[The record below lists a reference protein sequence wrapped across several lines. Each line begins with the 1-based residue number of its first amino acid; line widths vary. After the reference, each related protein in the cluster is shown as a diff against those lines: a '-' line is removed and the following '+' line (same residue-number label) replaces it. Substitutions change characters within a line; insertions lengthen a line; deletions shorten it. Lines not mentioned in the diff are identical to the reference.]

1 MLLPRASSPQ
11 HSPAGLRLW
20 LRGDPRTS
28 GSGRKTGRSRPGI
41 WRGSLPSDRPKYPV
55 PCLAWRVAH
64 RAWPTQATHNG
75 EVVVIGLCLVPIP
88 GIQRHRV
95 HSKQHFGRRITLCQ
109 LFGSATPAC
118 CGERAPPP
126 HRAKALSQSQAL
138 SESSLASL
146 MAPGPPSADSLKDRL
161 ILCWGAQ
168 SPVGDMCQHKS
179 LGHRH
184 QWFPRAHGARVQ
196 ACQFPPSI
204 SRPST
209 PM

>member
-1 MLLPRASSPQ
+1 MEEHSEHSADIKQGGLWVPKAFITPLTPPCWLGSAPSS
-11 HSPAGLRLW
+11 
-20 LRGDPRTS
+20 S
-28 GSGRKTGRSRPGI
+28 GSGSAVTIWARHSSEHSRCVT
-41 WRGSLPSDRPKYPV
+41 WNCTRT
-55 PCLAWRVAH
+55 A
-64 RAWPTQATHNG
+64 
-75 EVVVIGLCLVPIP
+75 
-88 GIQRHRV
+88 
-95 HSKQHFGRRITLCQ
+95 GRREHPGVPGLGT
-109 LFGSATPAC
+109 
-118 CGERAPPP
+118 PPP
-126 HRAKALSQSQAL
+126 GGRQGTRQM
-138 SESSLASL
+138 AS
-146 MAPGPPSADSLKDRL
+146 GPPSADSLKDRL